1 MTDQNRGVA
10 QNIPET
16 LGQSE
21 IAQMNANILFL
32 LDYAFIA
39 NGERHF
45 YKNIWL
51 RTKIEYMTKT
61 EKQVYQASRGFG
73 AKKFELTREDFE
85 SVYSPYIKVTSRR
98 IENLKNRQKIAYLI
112 SKYDSLA
119 ADPRTPPVALKILA
133 RKIDEMNNVSREDIY
148 LMNPLTPD
156 ERRAK
161 GYCYMINN
169 YKELGRPQNL
179 IQPGMDPFTY
189 YVYISYC
196 DDNEVKAEVMAQLE
210 AMLIEQGQMQ
220 KAQEVA

>member
-1 MTDQNRGVA
+1 
-10 QNIPET
+10 
-16 LGQSE
+16 
-21 IAQMNANILFL
+21 
-32 LDYAFIA
+32 
-39 NGERHF
+39 
-45 YKNIWL
+45 
-51 RTKIEYMTKT
+51 MTKT

-161 GYCYMINN
+161 
-169 YKELGRPQNL
+169 
-179 IQPGMDPFTY
+179 
-189 YVYISYC
+189 
-196 DDNEVKAEVMAQLE
+196 
-210 AMLIEQGQMQ
+210 
-220 KAQEVA
+220 